1 MGKPIVLTKTKD
13 KNLIKMMLSPVPVLT
28 TASAI
33 QLSQTAESFPS
44 DISNFGFAFD
54 EIQSVVWIG
63 FDQMFGRQLIV
74 GQGVN

>member
-13 KNLIKMMLSPVPVLT
+13 KNLVKMILSPVPVLT

-44 DISNFGFAFD
+44 DISNFGFT
-54 EIQSVVWIG
+54 
-63 FDQMFGRQLIV
+63 FDQIQ
-74 GQGVN
+74 